1 MKMGLYCCS
10 PTKEGMNV
18 VFDQLSIQHSDGSYH
33 HNYKAS

>member
-1 MKMGLYCCS
+1 VKMGLYCCS